1 MDLEEMIEKWDRLG
15 FLDGLPEEIKS
26 NTAMT
31 YERAAKILVGDNA
44 VQPFTYEYLT
54 GNFLVTA
61 IFPIIYRI
69 SKTGLII
76 KNVPDLIQEFNQ
88 FITDNRQVMDDLRGV
103 DFDVEAEMCRL
114 FAEDYCEW
122 IKDNPEMDPIR
133 YIPKHKL

>member
-1 MDLEEMIEKWDRLG
+1 MNLEELIEKWDRLG
-15 FLDGLPEEIKS
+15 FLDGLSEEIKG

-31 YERAAKILVGDNA
+31 YEKAAKILVGDGSL
-44 VQPFTYEYLT
+44 FGT

-69 SKTGLII
+69 SKTGLVI
-76 KNVPDLIQEFNQ
+76 KNVPDLIQKFDQ
-88 FITDNRQVMDDLRGV
+88 FITDNRQVMNDMYGM

-114 FAEDYCEW
+114 FAEDYYDW
-122 IKDNPEMDPIR
+122 ITDNPEMDPIR